1 MPINS
6 VLRRL
11 WLVCCLCVV
20 CVQAQAQAWQSGNII
35 AIVYDGNYLT
45 ATSRTT
51 VGKTTTPTEAS
62 LWVVT
67 VETR

>member
-20 CVQAQAQAWQSGNII
+20 CAQAQAWQSGDMIG
-35 AIVYDGNYLT
+35 IV
-45 ATSRTT
+45 
-51 VGKTTTPTEAS
+51 
-62 LWVVT
+62 
-67 VETR
+67 